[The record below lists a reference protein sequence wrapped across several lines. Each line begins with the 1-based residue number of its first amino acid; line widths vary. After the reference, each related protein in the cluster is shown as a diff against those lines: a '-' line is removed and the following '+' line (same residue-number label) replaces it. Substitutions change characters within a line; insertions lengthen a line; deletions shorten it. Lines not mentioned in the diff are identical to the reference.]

1 MGELRTRELLL
12 SGRILKAQE
21 ALDLGLVT
29 QIVDAE
35 DLMPSARALAQCLL
49 RNSPQA
55 MMAVKQILAKHAKRR
70 LDEEIEDAIEMNSH
84 QKSTE
89 DFKEGILAFKERRK
103 PEWPSLYAK
112 V

>member
-1 MGELRTRELLL
+1 
-12 SGRILKAQE
+12 
-21 ALDLGLVT
+21 
-29 QIVDAE
+29 
-35 DLMPSARALAQCLL
+35 
-49 RNSPQA
+49 
-55 MMAVKQILAKHAKRR
+55 
-70 LDEEIEDAIEMNSH
+70 MNSH